1 VCYIWFITKESLEAV
16 HDDAT
21 IVAVRDKERA
31 GLDIVLLNE
40 LWMQARPE
48 QAKRVAVRAINRALE
63 GVTGATAVHMCFG

>member
-1 VCYIWFITKESLEAV
+1 MCYIWFITKEYLEAV